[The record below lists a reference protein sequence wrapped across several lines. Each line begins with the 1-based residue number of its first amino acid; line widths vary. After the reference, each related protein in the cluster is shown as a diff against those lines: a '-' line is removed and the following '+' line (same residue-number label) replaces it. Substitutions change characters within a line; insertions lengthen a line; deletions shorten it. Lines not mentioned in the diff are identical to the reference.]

1 MSISVN
7 NKQPINGNITLT
19 SKDIFLTEQQNITIY
34 NKIVEL
40 EESFNDVNDRLGIV
54 VGKDTYIDINSKIDV
69 LYSTKQSI
77 ATSIRNKNVIIPSN
91 APFQEYPKYIDAIDV
106 GSIQPPS
113 TEEDVQGELFR
124 FIDYDGTI
132 IHQEYFVVGESVS
145 YPKVVQ
151 KTGMEFVGWNHE
163 FQKVSQGWD
172 IGAIYDIKTMIS
184 TDDIV
189 SKEVYDV
196 IGEKNKSLNYIF
208 CEYSEDSS
216 IVIESYY
223 NIDVKRDQQE
233 VLPLIY
239 KNGDS
244 FFCVKDFVTIT
255 EGNEIYK
262 IQYSGQELNY
272 KIGWNTT
279 TEFVN
284 DIYNIPSKEDVE
296 LVYKIGENIF
306 TTNESIGVKF
316 IFDIEVMTTTPES
329 ETKAPIYYKL
339 GEDVKR
345 VQSFKEISG
354 KTYYDIEANDGES
367 ISYGQTETTSS
378 SFSTSQ
384 VFYKIQAHFDAQ
396 GGVVPLYYYF
406 DGEEIIKTTNVVQ
419 IFGKKYYDI
428 NVDETKGQIY
438 YTYWEGYELFQ
449 SNVQVLFDQDGD
461 VRPLFSLS
469 AKGNI
474 YCTLDY
480 YNNGGKYFY
489 NYSGRNSYYKIGDL
503 TSQSITKIVY
513 DIPVQRDESDNVL
526 EVYYKNGDEIKKVP
540 TVIEQRYDISVKK
553 NESDNVIPIEYCFLT
568 KTCSVTVPYQFCYN
582 IPVQKDELGNVIP
595 IEYVYWE
602 NTLSNDVSFD
612 YKVIYDIKVQRY
624 DNDNVVPIIYYIN
637 SADERIYKT
646 EKVIQHG
653 EYQYYDIPFETGKYI
668 YYSYENN
675 KRVVKD
681 VFQKNGKFYYDIP
694 FNEKVLI
701 YSFNDKDYQS
711 TSTSVSLDFYKII
724 VNDINDVKEIKYVIN
739 GVENQTESYL
749 YIGNDYIYN
758 IPVQRN
764 EEGKIYQVNYETLKG
779 SCLKFNIQHDND
791 GVYIIYN
798 IESFEQGSSIT
809 IDWGD
814 ETISDYKIEK
824 KGIVMFEHTYA
835 NKGVYDIKFV
845 FKGVEALL
853 NEYAFCFMNTTDSV
867 GNYYNIPVKKDDNG
881 QIVPISYKFEQ
892 VENIVQESVMIG
904 SVEVYNIPV
913 KKDALDKVIQVYYCI
928 GEKSN
933 YQLTEAKL
941 SGIRKIKDYTFAN
954 CYKLKTISLPQG
966 LIYIGEYAFYNCV
979 SLKNVNIPLSLIQVG
994 DYSFANC
1001 YSLEK
1006 VCFSTNELVC
1016 GINSFQNC
1024 NSLQRITLNT
1034 VGVCNYS
1041 FLNCNSLRE
1050 VCLVQKLDF
1059 IGISAFGGC
1068 QKLQKVYIK
1077 QGVKN
1082 ISDSAFNSCYKLKEL
1097 IFGDEVSVSN
1107 IGDFAF
1113 YNCVSLSTLYT
1124 KGQNQIFFDEGSKI
1138 GEKAFYK
1145 CLSISKLKINNIV
1158 GTLTFGKQS
1167 FGCCQSL
1174 TDILINSENVVFSES
1189 VFENC
1194 YKLKN
1199 FEVIGNVETYPSRLF
1214 FNCKSMRIFEI
1225 SESVTSIQA
1234 NVFGGCY
1241 SLLKVNVL
1249 GVEPPSIVQN
1259 SFDVDNIFNIYVLNE
1274 SYDEYYKEWKYVSDK
1289 IVGVLNFED
1298 KIPLTLIAKNGVVQ
1312 IGINKIGQFETKE
1325 IYYRL
1330 EDSVDDET
1338 VEGWTKYTFGT
1349 SISLKEGEAVQFKS
1363 LGNKFSVSDNQ
1374 YLQFFMKGTTTS
1386 RVFAKGELLSLVN
1399 YNSQI
1404 NEYCFYSLFKDC
1416 SYLENTPFVSIINAS
1431 AYCFAYMYS
1440 GCVNLIQASEL
1451 IATTLA
1457 DSCYSFMFEG
1467 CNRLINIPNISAEVM
1482 VYACYK
1488 GMFKNCSSL
1497 TRTIDLPSIELDS
1510 SCYESMFQGCV
1521 NITEVSELPATIL
1534 ATDCYKAMFK
1544 GCTNLQVAPK
1554 LPATTLVQG
1563 CYSSMFEGC
1572 NKLSYVDVEF
1582 TNWNRNDLG
1591 DVSTDSWLDGVATS
1605 GIFYRNENLPVL
1617 LKSSTPVSITYYSG
1631 IPNGWQIDPQ
1641 VVINSS
1647 LLVNFDTKIGG
1658 DSFED
1663 TYFWHDYNSTY
1674 LIYLNDVLTENMN
1687 FYYYLNYSSGG
1698 SEIGDYVYPTTY
1710 LTKTIVID
1718 LKQGFD
1724 FENSRNKLV
1733 IRKNSEIFEI
1743 ELKSANGFVDE
1754 YGNIEE
1760 IKEYDNGDTCSI
1772 RNGILVYNTQ
1782 QEGYIGYS
1790 VQKLNSEIKST
1801 KQSVIISTD
1810 GIQEKYYSI
1819 FVDKESNEDIPTLN
1833 YYFENN
1839 SEMTVEDVV
1848 SYQVYDVSV
1857 MKNQNDQVIPI
1868 TYYISNGDNGNT
1880 VDIIEDSFG
1889 GEYYNIPYV
1898 DELLAK
1904 YTTTTSQIYSR
1915 QIYFIMQPIQFDE
1928 MGNVLPIEYSIGD
1941 GSYEST
1947 NTTITFGTGIERYY
1961 IPVVRDENGEVLTC
1975 NYIIGGGS
1983 YSTSS
1988 TTVVQTYNIRKEQSY
2003 DSEGNVYVP
2012 RISYVIDG
2020 NSYGTSNVTGGE
2032 YEQIYDIPVEK
2043 DASGN
2048 VLPITYTKN
2057 ISESVE
2063 VEGGYVYD
2071 IPVIYN
2077 NGSVVE
2083 IQYSVQTQQ
2092 RTTNDIFGQSYDIKP
2107 IYDGEALLKIYYK
2120 YQNATM
2126 TNVDRVKEYF
2136 VYAIPVE
2143 YDENDE
2149 IKQVYYYN
2157 SEYSDI
2163 TTEVDSKDSD
2173 SIKIDFSEYGRCT
2186 GKIQEKSF
2194 VQSQK
2199 FVQE

>member
-19 SKDIFLTEQQNITIY
+19 AKDIFLTEQQNITIY

-40 EESFNDVNDRLGIV
+40 EKSFNGVNDRLGIF

-69 LYSTKQSI
+69 LYITKQSI
-77 ATSIRNKNVIIPSN
+77 AKSIRNKNVIIPSN
-91 APFQEYPKYIDAIDV
+91 APFQEYPKYIAAIDV
-106 GSIQPPS
+106 GSILPPS
-113 TEEDVQGELFR
+113 TEEEESGELLR

-132 IHQEYFVVGESVS
+132 IQQKYFVVGESVS

-151 KTGMEFVGWNHE
+151 KTGMEFVGWNHTFE
-163 FQKVSQGWD
+163 NVSQGWD
-172 IGAIYDIKTMIS
+172 IGAIYNIKTMIS
-184 TDDIV
+184 NNYIV

-196 IGEKNKSLNYIF
+196 IVETDKSLSYIF
-208 CEYSEDSS
+208 CEYSSLSS

-223 NIDVKRDQQE
+223 NIVVQRDQNQ
-233 VLPLIY
+233 VFPLIY

-244 FFCVKDFVTIT
+244 FVCVKDFVTIT

-284 DIYNIPSKEDVE
+284 TVYNIPSKENVE

-316 IFDIEVMTTTPES
+316 IFDIEAMTTT
-329 ETKAPIYYKL
+329 PIYYKL

-345 VQSFKEISG
+345 VQSFKEISRT
-354 KTYYDIEANDGES
+354 TYYDIEANEGES
-367 ISYGQTETTSS
+367 ISYGQIKTTSS

-384 VFYKIQAHFDAQ
+384 VIYKIQAHYDEQ

-406 DGEEIIKTTNVVQ
+406 DGEEIIKTTTVVQ
-419 IFGKKYYDI
+419 ISGKQYYDI
-428 NVDETKGQIY
+428 NVDSTKAHIY
-438 YTYWEGYELFQ
+438 YTYWEGYEQ
-449 SNVQVLFDQDGD
+449 YQGGVQALFDQNGE
-461 VRPLFSLS
+461 VRPLFFLD
-469 AKGNI
+469 AKGEK
-474 YCTLDY
+474 YVTLGY
-480 YNNGGKYFY
+480 YSNGEKYVYISFGM
-489 NYSGRNSYYKIGDL
+489 NGYYKIGDL
-503 TSQSITKIVY
+503 TSQSIPKKTVY
-513 DIPVQRDESDNVL
+513 DIPVQRDESGNVL
-526 EVYYKNGDEIKKVP
+526 EVYYKNGDNIEKVS
-540 TVIEQRYDISVKK
+540 TVIEQKYDISVEK
-553 NESDNVIPIEYCFLT
+553 NESDEVIQIEYCFLT
-568 KTCSVTVPYQFCYN
+568 KTCSETVPYQFCYN
-582 IPVQKDELGNVIP
+582 IPVPKDESGNVITDESGNVIP

-602 NTLSNDVSFD
+602 DTLSNNEYFD
-612 YKVIYDIKVQRY
+612 YKVYDINVERD
-624 DNDNVVPIIYYIN
+624 DNNNVVPIIYYIN
-637 SADERIYKT
+637 SADAVIYKT
-646 EKVIQHG
+646 GKVIQHG
-653 EYQYYDIPFETGKYI
+653 EYWYYDIPFKNGEKI
-668 YYSYENN
+668 HYSYDENQ
-675 KRVVKD
+675 KRVVED

-701 YSFNDKDYQS
+701 YSFNGEDYQS

-724 VNDINDVKEIKYVIN
+724 VDDIKDVKKIKYVIN

-749 YIGNDYIYN
+749 YVGNDYIYN

-779 SCLKFNIQHDND
+779 SCFKFNIQHDND
-791 GVYIIYN
+791 SVYITYN
-798 IESFEQGSSIT
+798 IESFEQGSSLIT

-814 ETISDYKIEK
+814 ETISNYDIK
-824 KGIVMFEHTYA
+824 KEGIVMFGHTYA

-845 FKGVEALL
+845 FKDVEALL
-853 NEYAFCFMNTTDSV
+853 NEYAFCFAKTTNTVENTVD
-867 GNYYNIPVKKDDNG
+867 GAYYNIPVKKDDNG
-881 QIVPISYKFEQ
+881 QIVPISYKFEYIENE
-892 VENIVQESVMIG
+892 ENIVQESVVIG
-904 SVEVYNIPV
+904 VNEVYKIPV
-913 KKDALDKVIQVYYCI
+913 EKDTLEQVIQVYYCI

-933 YQLTEAKL
+933 YQLIEAKL
-941 SGIRKIKDYTFAN
+941 SGISKIKDYAFAN

-966 LIYIGEYAFYNCV
+966 LIYTGEYAFYNCV

-994 DYSFANC
+994 NYSFANC

-1006 VCFSTNELVC
+1006 VCFSKNKLVC

-1059 IGISAFGGC
+1059 IGISAFGVC

-1097 IFGDEVSVSN
+1097 IFGGEVSVSN

-1113 YNCVSLSTLYT
+1113 YNCISLSTLYT
-1124 KGQNQIFFDEGSKI
+1124 NGQNQIFFDEGSKI

-1145 CLSISKLKINNIV
+1145 CLSISKLKVNNIG

-1225 SESVTSIQA
+1225 SESVTSISA

-1241 SLLKVNVL
+1241 SLLKVNAL
-1249 GVEPPSIVQN
+1249 GVKPPTIVQN
-1259 SFDVDNIFNIYVLNE
+1259 SFDVDNIFNIYVLKG
-1274 SYDEYYKEWKYVSDK
+1274 SYDEYYEEWKYVSDK
-1289 IVGVLNFED
+1289 IVGVSNFED

-1312 IGINKIGQFETKE
+1312 IGINKIGKFETKE

-1330 EDSVDDET
+1330 EDNVDDET

-1349 SISLKEGEAVQFKS
+1349 SIYLKKGEAVQFKS
-1363 LGNKFSVSDNQ
+1363 WSDIISVTDNKFSVSDIQ
-1374 YLQFFMKGTTTS
+1374 YLQFFMKGETTS
-1386 RVFAKGELLSLVN
+1386 RVFAKGDLLSLVN

-1416 SYLENTPFVSIINAS
+1416 SYLENAPFVSITNAS

-1451 IATTLA
+1451 TETVLGIG
-1457 DSCYSFMFEG
+1457 CYSFMFEG
-1467 CNRLINIPNISAEVM
+1467 CNRLINVPNISSVVM
-1482 VYACYK
+1482 VDDCYK

-1497 TRTIDLPSIELDS
+1497 TTAPD
-1510 SCYESMFQGCV
+1510 
-1521 NITEVSELPATIL
+1521 LPATTL
-1534 ATDCYKAMFK
+1534 ASNCYNSMFK
-1544 GCTNLQVAPK
+1544 GCTSLQVAPK
-1554 LPATTLVQG
+1554 LPATTLVTG

-1572 NKLSYVDVEF
+1572 TKLSYVDVEF
-1582 TNWNRNDLG
+1582 TNWNRDDLG

-1605 GIFYRNENLPVL
+1605 GIFYRNKILPVM

-1631 IPNGWQIDPQ
+1631 IPNGWQISPQ
-1641 VVINSS
+1641 VTINS
-1647 LLVNFDTKIGG
+1647 LELVKFDIKTGG

-1674 LIYLNDVLTENMN
+1674 LIYLKDKLTENMN
-1687 FYYYLNYSSGG
+1687 FYYYLNDV
-1698 SEIGDYVYPTTY
+1698 GDYVYPTTY
-1710 LTKTIVID
+1710 LTKTIVVD
-1718 LKQGFD
+1718 LTKGFD

-1743 ELKSANGFVDE
+1743 ELNSANGFVDE
-1754 YGNIEE
+1754 EGNIVE

-1790 VQKLNSEIKST
+1790 VQKLNSEINST
-1801 KQSVIISTD
+1801 KQSVIISIN

-1819 FVDKESNEDIPTLN
+1819 FVDNGSNEDIPTLN

-1839 SEMTVEDVV
+1839 SGMTVEDVV

-1868 TYYISNGDNGNT
+1868 TYYISKGDNVKT
-1880 VDIIEDSFG
+1880 VEIIEGASG
-1889 GEYYNIPYV
+1889 GEYYNIPHV
-1898 DELLAK
+1898 DELFAR

-1915 QIYFIMQPIQFDE
+1915 QIYFIIQPIQYDE

-1941 GSYEST
+1941 GSSEST
-1947 NTTITFGTGIERYY
+1947 NTTINFGTGIERYY
-1961 IPVVRDENGEVLTC
+1961 IPVVRDENNGEVLTC

-2003 DSEGNVYVP
+2003 DSDGNVYVP

-2020 NSYGTSNVTGGE
+2020 NSYETSNVTGGE
-2032 YEQIYDIPVEK
+2032 YEQIYDILVEK

-2057 ISESVE
+2057 ISQSVE
-2063 VEGGYVYD
+2063 VKGGYVYD

-2077 NGSVVE
+2077 NESVVE
-2083 IQYSVQTQQ
+2083 IQYSVQTEY
-2092 RTTNDIFGQSYDIKP
+2092 RTTNDICGQSYDIKP
-2107 IYDGEALLKIYYK
+2107 MYDGEELLKIYYK
-2120 YQNATM
+2120 YQNTM
-2126 TNVDRVKEYF
+2126 MTSVDSVKEYF

-2143 YDENDE
+2143 YDENEE

-2163 TTEVDSKDSD
+2163 TTGVVSKYSD
-2173 SIKIDFSEYGRCT
+2173 SIKIDFSDYGRCT

-2194 VQSQK
+2194 DQSQK